1 MDLSRYYIG
10 KGREEQVELLSDDE
24 LSDFYSQGDYEE
36 LEKIE
41 KRIKNIFLVY
51 EKVSFIN
58 VDQILDLYHKIYC
71 SEFNWD
77 NFARSSDTTLS
88 EFIREIWP
96 KSFMITTCP
105 HNKHKHNK
113 PEWISLLSP
122 DSLQDEPF
130 DMTLVTK
137 EMKSICYDKG
147 FYDIRFGHDTRKIEE
162 NKLLKK
168 QEQRAEQVLW
178 KTRHL
183 FPNKTIL
190 NSCCLEL
197 LYKDFHKENVDI
209 TSTGYQSFSELLRN
223 SIIWKSIG
231 NDRFIVRR
239 EEDQKRDSLLYKKE
253 IVRLSDMQLLAISII
268 SSNFYGDD

>member
-36 LEKIE
+36 LAKIE
-41 KRIKNIFLVY
+41 RRIRNIFLVY
-51 EKVSFIN
+51 EKVSYIN
-58 VDQILDLYHKIYC
+58 VDQILDLYHIYY

-96 KSFMITTCP
+96 KSFNITTCP
-105 HNKHKHNK
+105 HNKS
-113 PEWISLLSP
+113 EWISLLSP
-122 DSLQDEPF
+122 NTLQDEPF
-130 DMTLVTK
+130 YMTFVTK
-137 EMKSICYDKG
+137 EMKSNSYDKG

-168 QEQRAEQVLW
+168 QEQKAEQILW

-190 NSCCLEL
+190 NSCCFEL
-197 LYKDFHKENVDI
+197 LYKDLYKENVDI
-209 TSTGYQSFSELLRN
+209 KEGRRSKMRLFIIEERN
-223 SIIWKSIG
+223 CKA
-231 NDRFIVRR
+231 
-239 EEDQKRDSLLYKKE
+239 KR
-253 IVRLSDMQLLAISII
+253 LAISGNIYFI
-268 SSNFYGDD
+268 KQILW